1 MTRLLV
7 ALAIA
12 CLLAACASRPPG
24 PEAFSFGVMGDT
36 PYSDAEEGKYL
47 AMMKQ
52 LDREPL
58 EFIVHIG
65 DFKAGDNSPCT
76 DALFER
82 RKAQFD
88 ASAHPF
94 VYTPGDNEWT
104 DCRRRSNGAMD
115 PIERLARLRQVFFAG
130 RQSLGRRRIDT
141 AVQDECLAP
150 PVAGCGCAAHPENRE
165 WSRSGVRFV
174 TLNIPGSDNNVGFD
188 GPSDEEARCR
198 NEANRR
204 WLERAVRA
212 SESADTRALVVAIQA
227 DPWDTRKPV
236 YQDFLRQMEESARRL
251 RKPVLFVH
259 GDSHIYR
266 ADAPFVDSLG
276 QPLAGLKRLETY
288 GSPFVGWFKVTVD
301 PANPELFSFEP
312 KLFALLPPSH

>member
-1 MTRLLV
+1 MARLAAALV
-7 ALAIA
+7 IA
-12 CLLAACASRPPG
+12 CVLSACASRATG
-24 PEAFSFGVMGDT
+24 PESFSFGVMGDT
-36 PYSDAEEGKYL
+36 PYSDAEEVKYL

-65 DFKAGDNSPCT
+65 DFKAGGNSPCT
-76 DALFER
+76 DALFEE

-94 VYTPGDNEWT
+94 IYTPGDNDWT
-104 DCRRRSNGAMD
+104 DCRHRSNGAMD

-141 AVQDECLAP
+141 AVQDQCLAP

-188 GPSDEEARCR
+188 RPSDEEARCR

-212 SESADTRALVVAIQA
+212 SEPAGTRALVVAIQA
-227 DPWDTRKPV
+227 DPWTARKPV
-236 YQDFLRQMEESARRL
+236 YQDFLRQMEDSARRL
-251 RKPVLFVH
+251 RRPVLLVH

-266 ADAPFVDSLG
+266 ADTPFVDSFG
-276 QPLAGLKRLETY
+276 QPLANLKRLETY
-288 GSPFVGWFKVTVD
+288 GSPFVGWVKVSVD

-312 KLFALLPPSH
+312 KLFAFVPK